1 MSSTEEESTFGYHG
15 LDINGPPQ
23 VDVVRGLIKDFLEAT
38 RFERTTPSSKDKELE
53 AAVWKYFKSL
63 NLGPKLEAAVQKVLK
78 MSTTFTHQAYTSL
91 PFENQVLCAVQF
103 LYMFLVDDAAPL
115 FMNELRCFCQNTT
128 NPNRGASFTL
138 NHDHR
143 HPLLRHFDAHLR
155 SLARYYGPYCHST
168 IIKSLFDYVNGR
180 IIEHDMAQ
188 SAFRFSAATR
198 LMPMFLRTKVGAA
211 EILVALLWPQQRYPE
226 ETHLI
231 RYFPAVQELVLFTD
245 FTNDILS
252 YYKEFVVHRETGN
265 FVANFAEAHGMSHLE
280 VLRRLVDYA
289 PKVIANV
296 YEIFA
301 GKDDLVRPVRDYVK
315 GWIMLCTAQRRYH
328 LVELFEDEGFLPPY
342 DEDS

>member
-1 MSSTEEESTFGYHG
+1 MLSTAEESTFGYHG
-15 LDINGPPQ
+15 LDINGPPE
-23 VDVVRGLIKDFLEAT
+23 VDIVKGLIKDFLEAA
-38 RFERTTPSSKDKELE
+38 RFDRNTPSSKDTELE

-63 NLGPKLEAAVQKVLK
+63 NLGQKLEAAVQKVLK
-78 MSTTFTHQAYTSL
+78 LSTTLTHQAYTSL
-91 PFENQVLCAVQF
+91 AFENQVLCAVQF

-115 FMNELRCFCQNTT
+115 FLNELRCFCQN
-128 NPNRGASFTL
+128 FTL
-138 NHDHR
+138 NNDHH

-155 SLARYYGPYCHST
+155 YLARYYGPYCHST
-168 IIKSLFDYVNGR
+168 IVKSLFDYVNGR
-180 IIEHDMAQ
+180 IIEHDMEQANFQ
-188 SAFRFSAATR
+188 FSPTTR

-211 EILVALLWPQQRYPE
+211 EILVSLLWPQQQYPE
-226 ETHLI
+226 EAYLI

-252 YYKEFVVHRETGN
+252 YYKEFVVHQEKGN

-289 PKVIANV
+289 PRVIGNV

-301 GKDDLVRPVRDYVK
+301 GKEELVQPVRDYVN

-328 LVELFEDEGFLPPY
+328 LVELFGDEGFLPPY
-342 DEDS
+342 ADES